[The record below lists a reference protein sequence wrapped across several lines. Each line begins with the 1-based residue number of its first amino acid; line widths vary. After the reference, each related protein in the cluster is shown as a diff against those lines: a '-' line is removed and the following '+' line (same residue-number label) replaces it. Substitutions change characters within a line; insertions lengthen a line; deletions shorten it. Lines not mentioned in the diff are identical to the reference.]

1 MCQPPLFLLKSMQT
15 IPTHESLSIHNNA
28 HGSCTTSLI
37 WAFVL
42 LNNMQQKHFEQFLN
56 LNCRQEVVLYLFPVP
71 VLFLPGDLLL
81 KIVHPDNG
89 AAVGIVTL
97 F

>member
-1 MCQPPLFLLKSMQT
+1 
-15 IPTHESLSIHNNA
+15 
-28 HGSCTTSLI
+28 
-37 WAFVL
+37 
-42 LNNMQQKHFEQFLN
+42 MQQKHFEQFLN
-56 LNCRQEVVLYLFPVP
+56 LNSRQEVVLYLFPVP